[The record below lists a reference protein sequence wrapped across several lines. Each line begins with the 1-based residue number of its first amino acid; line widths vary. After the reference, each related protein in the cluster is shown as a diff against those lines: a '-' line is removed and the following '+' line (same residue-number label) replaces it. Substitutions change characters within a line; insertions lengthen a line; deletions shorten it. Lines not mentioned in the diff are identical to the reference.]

1 MKHVLMILLASA
13 MAACGHV
20 QYAFTHF
27 VGTPGSVDGAGT
39 VARFDSPIGVAV
51 DSSDNVYVADTDN
64 STIRKITPAGA
75 VTTLA
80 GSAGQNGSADGTGSA
95 ARFDGPQGVAVDSAG
110 NVYVAEYAT
119 IRKITPAG
127 VVTTLAGSAG
137 QYGSADGTG
146 SDARFY
152 YPEGVAVDSMGNVYV
167 ADSDN
172 DTIRK
177 ITPAGNVTTLAGSA
191 GVIGRAD
198 GIGSAAGFDYPK
210 GVAVDSAGNL
220 YVADTGN
227 NRITKGT
234 PLLLRFQTS
243 TGSLTISNGLIHMQL
258 TGPLGSNVVVE
269 SSANLQ
275 AWTPVHTNAL
285 PPDGLDV
292 SLSLG
297 AKQNRF
303 FRARLAP

>member
-80 GSAGQNGSADGTGSA
+80 GSAG
-95 ARFDGPQGVAVDSAG
+95 
-110 NVYVAEYAT
+110 
-119 IRKITPAG
+119 
-127 VVTTLAGSAG
+127 
-137 QYGSADGTG
+137 
-146 SDARFY
+146 
-152 YPEGVAVDSMGNVYV
+152 
-167 ADSDN
+167 
-172 DTIRK
+172 
-177 ITPAGNVTTLAGSA
+177 
-191 GVIGRAD
+191 VIGRAD

-258 TGPLGSNVVVE
+258 SGPLGSNVVVE

>member
-1 MKHVLMILLASA
+1 MPEDRFKAGLPRNVAASEQAAGFCPQSCGRRVIPARELCAIEAQWLAWNWA
-13 MAACGHV
+13 
-20 QYAFTHF
+20 
-27 VGTPGSVDGAGT
+27 
-39 VARFDSPIGVAV
+39 
-51 DSSDNVYVADTDN
+51 
-64 STIRKITPAGA
+64 
-75 VTTLA
+75 
-80 GSAGQNGSADGTGSA
+80 
-95 ARFDGPQGVAVDSAG
+95 
-110 NVYVAEYAT
+110 
-119 IRKITPAG
+119 
-127 VVTTLAGSAG
+127 
-137 QYGSADGTG
+137 
-146 SDARFY
+146 
-152 YPEGVAVDSMGNVYV
+152 
-167 ADSDN
+167 
-172 DTIRK
+172 
-177 ITPAGNVTTLAGSA
+177 LAGSA